1 MTGTFNGALSMLE
14 IRFFDESRM
23 ILGYT
28 SLTHGGKDLSSC
40 TRLQALGCIAYNIL
54 TPRRFLIP
62 RISSIYA
69 VFILDQPGYLLLMP
83 GD

>member
-40 TRLQALGCIAYNIL
+40 TRLQALDLIGYSTWMAKMYQTHGIL
-54 TPRRFLIP
+54 SIYVDFIFDPLGT
-62 RISSIYA
+62 SSIGA
-69 VFILDQPGYLLLMP
+69 
-83 GD
+83 